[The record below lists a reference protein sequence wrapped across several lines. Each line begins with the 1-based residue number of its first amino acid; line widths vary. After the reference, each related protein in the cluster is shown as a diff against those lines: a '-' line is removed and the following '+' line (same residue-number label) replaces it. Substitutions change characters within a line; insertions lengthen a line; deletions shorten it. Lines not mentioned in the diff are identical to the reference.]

1 MENPRKKYLEKL
13 FFKKDVWLSDVL
25 NNNVF
30 SLSHFSNNHKN
41 LLIRSFSDFCDKY
54 LSQNLFVF
62 TKVKTDLIKNIH
74 ILEDLDFKL
83 IDTNI
88 LFKRD
93 GQLNFEEQ
101 LKDNIE
107 IRFAEK
113 SHKIYLGEI
122 AYNNFNFSRFHIDPL
137 IKKKHAD
144 NLKKNWVENFFLN
157 KRGDYMVVALNN
169 NMPIAFLQLILKG
182 KNMIIDLIAVSSNYR
197 GQKIGTALIKFASE
211 NIKNEKI
218 LVGTQISNIPSIKLY
233 QKLGFNLIESDYVF
247 HFHNICR

>member
-1 MENPRKKYLEKL
+1 LESSKKEYLKKS
-13 FFKKDVWLSDVL
+13 FFKKDLWLSEVL
-25 NNNVF
+25 NRNVF
-30 SLSHFSNNHKN
+30 SLSHFSDNHKN
-41 LLIRSFSDFCDKY
+41 LMIKSFSELCDNY
-54 LSQNLFVF
+54 LSHNLFIF

-74 ILEDLDFKL
+74 TLEDLGFKL

-93 GQLNFEEQ
+93 GQLNFEEE

-122 AYNNFNFSRFHIDPL
+122 AYSNFNFSRFHVDPL
-137 IKKKHAD
+137 IKRKHAD
-144 NLKKNWVENFFLN
+144 NLKKNWVENFFLD
-157 KRGDYMVVALNN
+157 KRGDYMVVALYD
-169 NMPIAFLQLILKG
+169 NMPIAFLQLILKE
-182 KNMIIDLIAVSSNYR
+182 KNLIIDLIAVSSNYR
-197 GQKIGTALIKFASE
+197 GQKIGSALIKFASE
-211 NIKNEKI
+211 NINKEKM

-233 QKLGFNLIESDYVF
+233 QKLGFNHIESDYVF